1 MVVFLFAYPIT
12 RRGMKPP
19 ALVGKSHRIQ
29 MFMRGTHTIAMKM
42 AIGYRLLRQLY
53 FLM

>member
-1 MVVFLFAYPIT
+1 MGIFLFAYPIA

-29 MFMRGTHTIAMKM
+29 TSMCGAHTIAMKM
-42 AIGYRLLRQLY
+42 AANG
-53 FLM
+53 